1 MVQFF
6 KPAAR
11 AARKPLPTS
20 PLRLQIERLDD
31 DGRGVGRHQGKLV
44 FIAGALPGEQVQV
57 RLSADHGHYA
67 EGQLLAIEQA
77 SAERQP
83 PPCRYFGQCGGCQ
96 LQHASL
102 SLQRESKQ
110 QQLRFQ
116 LRQLLTSDSQI
127 LPPLVGDGWGYRRRA
142 RLALRHEGDNL
153 QLGWRARGSSQICSV
168 DECAVLSPTL
178 SQWLPR
184 LQQALARHGRKGD
197 FGHAEL
203 QLDQLGPRLLLRR
216 LRPLPAARQAALVA
230 ELAGLRL
237 CFEDNDGQLRD
248 ASEQPV
254 TPGHYPLA
262 GLEIGFLPHHFI
274 QINGE
279 VNALMVAQAL
289 AWLQPER
296 GERILDL
303 FCGIGNFSLPLA
315 AAGARVTA
323 IEGVAEM
330 VTQAR
335 ANAAALGLTLE
346 FMVADLQQGL
356 PAQLPAIDAGDKI
369 LLDPSREGAKGLMP
383 ALAKSAARQLVYVSC
398 NPASLARDGAVLVAQ
413 GWQLQQLVMVDM
425 FPQTHHIEAMACFV
439 RR

>member
-11 AARKPLPTS
+11 AARKPLSTN
-20 PLRLQIERLDD
+20 PLRLQIERLDEE
-31 DGRGVGRHQGKLV
+31 GRGVARHQGKLI

-57 RLSADHGHYA
+57 RLSADHGRYA
-67 EGQLLAIEQA
+67 EGQLLAVEQA
-77 SAERQP
+77 SEQRQQ

-102 SLQRESKQ
+102 PLQRASKQ
-110 QQLRFQ
+110 QQLLFQ

-142 RLALRHEGDNL
+142 RLALRYEDDGL
-153 QLGWRARGSSQICSV
+153 QLGWRERGSSQICSV
-168 DECAVLSPTL
+168 AECAVLSPAL

-184 LQQALARHGRKGD
+184 LQQALASHSRKGD

-203 QLDQLGPRLLLRR
+203 LLDHLGPRLLLRR
-216 LRPLPAARQAALVA
+216 LRPLPAARQAALTA
-230 ELAGLRL
+230 ELAALRL

-254 TPGHYPLA
+254 SPGHYPLA
-262 GLEIGFLPHHFI
+262 GLEVGFLPHHFM
-274 QINGE
+274 QVNGE

-289 AWLQPER
+289 AWLQPAR
-296 GERILDL
+296 GERIFDL
-303 FCGIGNFSLPLA
+303 FCGVGNFSLPLA
-315 AAGARVTA
+315 AAGAQVTA

-330 VTQAR
+330 VAQAR

-346 FMVADLQQGL
+346 CLAADLQLGL
-356 PAQLPAIDAGDKI
+356 PAQLPAIDADSKI

-383 ALAKSAARQLVYVSC
+383 ALAKSAARLLVYVSC
-398 NPASLARDGAVLVAQ
+398 NPASLARDGAVLQQQ

-425 FPQTHHIEAMACFV
+425 FPQTHHIEAMACFI